1 MSCIICFLKRHFGR
15 VKFDNN
21 NNNKNNNNIETQGLS
36 ARLTFSFLRSAG
48 LKSETEG
55 FIVACQDGV
64 INTLVYRSRVMGV
77 EVPDLN
83 CRTYHQA
90 PESLMHLLSACPIY
104 ATSVYIHRH
113 NAALRVLHY
122 HLRHSYEVDRR
133 PVLPYVP
140 EEIESVVENEKCRIY
155 WNYSFPTV
163 RLIQANKP
171 DIVLLD
177 HQTKVMYVI
186 EFPAPAET
194 NITLKEEEK
203 RTKYRD
209 LRYELQVL
217 YPDYSVRMDV
227 L

>member
-1 MSCIICFLKRHFGR
+1 M
-15 VKFDNN
+15 
-21 NNNKNNNNIETQGLS
+21 
-36 ARLTFSFLRSAG
+36 
-48 LKSETEG
+48 
-55 FIVACQDGV
+55 
-64 INTLVYRSRVMGV
+64 VYRGRIMGV

-83 CRTYHQA
+83 CRTCHQA
-90 PESLMHLLSACPIY
+90 PESLMHLLSAWPIY
-104 ATSVYIHRH
+104 ATSAYIHRH
-113 NAALRVLHY
+113 KAALRVLYY
-122 HLRHSYEVDRR
+122 HLRQSYQVDRI

-140 EEIESVVENEKCRIY
+140 GEIESVVENAKCRIY

-186 EFPAPAET
+186 EFSAPAET

-217 YPDYSVRMDV
+217 YPDYSVKMVV
-227 L
+227 LIIGVLGGMRPTLLSALKIRSQPNGWQAKCKKQSS

>member
-1 MSCIICFLKRHFGR
+1 
-15 VKFDNN
+15 
-21 NNNKNNNNIETQGLS
+21 
-36 ARLTFSFLRSAG
+36 
-48 LKSETEG
+48 
-55 FIVACQDGV
+55 
-64 INTLVYRSRVMGV
+64 
-77 EVPDLN
+77 
-83 CRTYHQA
+83 
-90 PESLMHLLSACPIY
+90 MHLLSACPIY

-113 NAALRVLHY
+113 NAALRVLY
-122 HLRHSYEVDRR
+122 DHLRHSYEVDRT

-140 EEIESVVENEKCRIY
+140 GEIESVVENEKCRIY

-186 EFPAPAET
+186 T
-194 NITLKEEEK
+194 NITLKEDEK

-217 YPDYSVRMDV
+217 YPDYSVKMVV
-227 L
+227 LIIGVLGGMRPTLLSALKTIPACQESAEWLAGQMQKAVILGSLRLLRAHDSGPTTNQPT